1 MALNILD
8 TNGAPMANTG
18 AEFEAYDVIRYSEA
32 NPSGPVSLTVSD
44 SSTADLA
51 DELGSVSADVTGSSG
66 DNTIT
71 TGAGND
77 ILSGGDGADTLT
89 GGAGDDIIYGNA
101 GNDKL
106 VGGDGNDRITDGG
119 FNFGPEGPLPEIL
132 NIDAGNGDDV
142 ITIDSF
148 AAFTSGT
155 IDGGDGIDALRT
167 WSLHGLTLNNV
178 ENLETAAFQISGSSA
193 EFESFDR
200 IVRSTDPVFSY
211 DPSLVVMDSA
221 HLDLSDELG
230 DLGTLVRGFSG
241 IDVKTGD
248 GDDEFAGSNVN
259 DIFDGSG
266 GSDLINGNDGDDK
279 LTGGAGN
286 DTIDGGAGIDTAAFA
301 GNFADYSFA
310 VDNGSRVVTSVLEG
324 TDRLTD
330 VEFARF
336 ADGVYDFGTETF
348 TVNSTEP
355 GTPLNIL
362 DTNGATITKIG
373 AEFEAYDV
381 IRDSEI
387 NPLVPVNL
395 VISDSGTVDLSDE
408 LGSGSANV
416 IGTSGNDVI
425 TTGAGNDNIAGG
437 DGADTLNGGAG
448 YDSLNGG
455 VGNDTLN
462 GGDGNDHISG
472 DVGNDVIRGG
482 AGNDTIDDGELF
494 GLSAEV
500 IDINAGDGNDS
511 ISVGT
516 LAPLNSGTIDGGD
529 GIDTLQ
535 AASLRGLTI
544 KNIEVLETAGWSVAG
559 SSAQLES
566 FDKIVWSTDPF
577 GDFRAAVTLTDSA
590 HLDLADELG
599 DLGAFVDGDAFG
611 IDVKTGGGNDEF
623 TGTDG
628 NDIFDGSGGNDI
640 LNGNA
645 GDDKLTGGAGNDTIN
660 GGAGIDT
667 ALFAGN
673 FVDYSFALNNG
684 DHFLTSVAEG
694 TDTLTGVEFARF
706 ADGLY
711 DFGTETFTSNDTQP
725 NVPLNILD
733 TYGFITTMTGAEFE
747 AYDVIRNSPTDPLAP
762 VILFLSDSGTVD
774 LSDELGSAVAD
785 VTDFGGGD
793 SIITTGAGSDKIAGG
808 YGADTLNGGD
818 GNDWIHGGDGND
830 TLNGGDGSDLLT
842 GGDGN
847 DILNGGDGDDQLS
860 GNTGNDVI
868 RGGAGNDFISDGELF
883 DVTPEVYDIDAGE
896 GDDAITIQRYDSL
909 ASGAIDGGAGIDTLQ
924 ASTLTGLTIKNI
936 ETLQTIG
943 LVEGSSAQFESFDKI
958 IWLTD
963 PFDSSRASLAVTDGN
978 HLDLSDELGDVGA
991 FITGYTSGIDV
1002 KTGGGADEFV
1012 GTNGNDIFDG
1022 SGGNDLFNGRAGDDK
1037 LIGGAGI
1044 DTAIFSGNF
1053 ANYSLALNNGDHIL
1067 TSAEEGTDTLTGIEF
1082 ARFSDGVYDFA
1093 TETFKLNN
1101 TAPTN
1106 IQLSK
1111 TSLSEDTPIW
1121 TTLGLLSAKDSDGDK
1136 LTYKL
1141 IDGADDHFRLNGNR
1155 IVTSKAFDYETDKS
1169 HTIKV
1174 AVSDGK
1180 VTVEK
1185 AITINVL
1192 DVNETPIN
1200 HAPIKLS
1207 FSRSSVSEN
1216 VAIGTSVG
1224 LLSAVDPEGG
1234 TVKWRLTDDA
1244 DGIFKLVGNKIQTK
1258 AAIDFESNHSL
1269 TFTAE
1274 AYDAAGNTTSHDFTF
1289 AVKDV
1294 FEPSFSSL
1302 LH

>member
-8 TNGAPMANTG
+8 TNGATITNTG

-44 SSTADLA
+44 SSAADLA

-119 FNFGPEGPLPEIL
+119 FGFVSGPDGSLQPEIVD
-132 NIDAGNGDDV
+132 IDGGDGDDL
-142 ITIDSF
+142 ITIERF
-148 AAFTSGT
+148 APLISGT
-155 IDGGDGIDALRT
+155 IDGGAGIDTLRASALR
-167 WSLHGLTLNNV
+167 SLTIKNV
-178 ENLETAAFQISGSSA
+178 EVLELADFQVSGSSSQ
-193 EFESFDR
+193 FESFDK
-200 IVRSTDPVFSY
+200 IARSTDPVFNF
-211 DPSLVVMDSA
+211 DPSLIVTDSA

-286 DTIDGGAGIDTAAFA
+286 DTIDGGAGIDTAAFT

-336 ADGVYDFGTETF
+336 ADGVYDFATETF

-362 DTNGATITKIG
+362 DTNGATITKTG

-455 VGNDTLN
+455 VGNDTLY

-494 GLSAEV
+494 GLSPEV

-516 LAPLNSGTIDGGD
+516 LAPLNSGTVDGGD

-559 SSAQLES
+559 SSAQFES

-599 DLGAFVDGDAFG
+599 DLGAFIDGDAFG
-611 IDVKTGGGNDEF
+611 IDVRTGGGDDEF

-645 GDDKLTGGAGNDTIN
+645 GDDKLTGGAGNDTID

-673 FVDYSFALNNG
+673 FADYSLALNNG
-684 DHFLTSVAEG
+684 DHILTSVAEG
-694 TDTLTGVEFARF
+694 ADTLTGVEFARF

-711 DFGTETFTSNDTQP
+711 DFGTETFTP
-725 NVPLNILD
+725 
-733 TYGFITTMTGAEFE
+733 
-747 AYDVIRNSPTDPLAP
+747 
-762 VILFLSDSGTVD
+762 
-774 LSDELGSAVAD
+774 
-785 VTDFGGGD
+785 
-793 SIITTGAGSDKIAGG
+793 K
-808 YGADTLNGGD
+808 
-818 GNDWIHGGDGND
+818 GN
-830 TLNGGDGSDLLT
+830 
-842 GGDGN
+842 
-847 DILNGGDGDDQLS
+847 
-860 GNTGNDVI
+860 
-868 RGGAGNDFISDGELF
+868 A
-883 DVTPEVYDIDAGE
+883 
-896 GDDAITIQRYDSL
+896 
-909 ASGAIDGGAGIDTLQ
+909 
-924 ASTLTGLTIKNI
+924 
-936 ETLQTIG
+936 
-943 LVEGSSAQFESFDKI
+943 
-958 IWLTD
+958 
-963 PFDSSRASLAVTDGN
+963 
-978 HLDLSDELGDVGA
+978 
-991 FITGYTSGIDV
+991 
-1002 KTGGGADEFV
+1002 
-1012 GTNGNDIFDG
+1012 
-1022 SGGNDLFNGRAGDDK
+1022 
-1037 LIGGAGI
+1037 
-1044 DTAIFSGNF
+1044 
-1053 ANYSLALNNGDHIL
+1053 
-1067 TSAEEGTDTLTGIEF
+1067 
-1082 ARFSDGVYDFA
+1082 
-1093 TETFKLNN
+1093 
-1101 TAPTN
+1101 APTN

-1111 TSLSEDTPIW
+1111 TALSEDTPIW
-1121 TTLGLLSAKDSDGDK
+1121 TTVGLLSAKDADGDV

-1141 IDGADDHFRLNGNR
+1141 LDGADDHFRINGNR
-1155 IVTSKAFDYETDKS
+1155 IVTSKALDYETAKS

-1185 AITINVL
+1185 DITINVL

-1200 HAPIKLS
+1200 QAPIKLS
-1207 FSRSSVSEN
+1207 FSRSSISEN

-1274 AYDAAGNTTSHDFTF
+1274 AYDAAGNATSHDFTV
-1289 AVKDV
+1289 AVKDI